1 MKEYIKKIIQS
12 IGGNFSKNLI
22 EHELKTKKSSPI
34 SRFFQEESEASYTHF
49 KKYFSNSLLF
59 RSEDNLSEENIRKFS
74 IKKALLLKKEKKDSI
89 FMEFGVYK
97 GGSTR
102 IFSEHM
108 ASNDKLYC
116 FDSFEGLSRDWK
128 GRSFTKG
135 HFKLEK
141 HLIPKFENNVEL
153 IIGLVEE
160 TLENHLKKINS
171 KISFVHIDLDG
182 YESTSFVLN
191 KIKSRLLRGCI
202 LLFDQ
207 IHHVAGWR
215 SEYKALTENFD
226 EKEFEYIAF
235 DENGRATIRYFGK

>member
-12 IGGNFSKNLI
+12 IGANFSKNLI

-108 ASNDKLYC
+108 ASTDKLYC
-116 FDSFEGLSRDWK
+116 FDSFEGLSHDWK

-160 TLENHLKKINS
+160 TLENLLKKINS

-235 DENGRATIRYFGK
+235 DENGRATIR